1 MENRLGQG
9 PYFYKNL
16 TFLLTRGALTHGGFR
31 NLSQQTRVALF
42 RMLDS
47 RTYINCEISWLEFNR
62 RVLEGAKDENVPL
75 LERVKFLAI
84 FSSNLDEFFMV
95 RVARLKRLI
104 REGHLGAGPDG
115 VYPGGDLN
123 GGLRAGARARRG
135 TASLFSQYS
144 NARN

>member
-16 TFLLTRGALTHGGFR
+16 TFLLTRGALTHGGVK

-62 RVLEGAKDENVPL
+62 RVLEEAKDESVPL
-75 LERVKFLAI
+75 LERVN
-84 FSSNLDEFFMV
+84 SNLDEFFMV

-115 VYPGGDLN
+115 VYPDGDLN
-123 GGLRAGARARRG
+123 DGLRAGARARRG
-135 TASLFSQYS
+135 TASLFSQYWS
-144 NARN
+144 APRK